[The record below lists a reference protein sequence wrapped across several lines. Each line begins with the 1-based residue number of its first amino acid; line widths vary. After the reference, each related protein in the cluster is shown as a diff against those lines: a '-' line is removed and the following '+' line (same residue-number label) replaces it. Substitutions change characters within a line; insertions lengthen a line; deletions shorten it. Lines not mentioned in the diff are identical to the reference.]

1 MTKIKKFF
9 SEEKVTLKTEL
20 TKTEYMCW
28 WLLRVMLVFGLCFKA
43 KEAGSFDMAA
53 LIIAL
58 NLLASFTV
66 TLVRIVFS
74 PIRVIRRLPFRTQ
87 SWLDV
92 IIFFGSFL
100 GQAMNL
106 NWKITSYDKILH
118 VMAGFLAVF
127 IGYELISMFI
137 AQTDK
142 VSVGIRTFSA
152 AGFSYIAMV
161 VWEVFEFFVDFY
173 WPASNNQAY
182 NISPDRDPFFFAIF
196 GQGAQNENQWAV
208 FDTNVDMLCAIVGSL
223 PAIILLAVILKKREN
238 KKAAEKVPVN
248 AAQ

>member
-1 MTKIKKFF
+1 MDKIKKFF
-9 SEEKVTLKTEL
+9 SEEKEALKL
-20 TKTEYMCW
+20 GVTKTEYICW
-28 WLLRVMLVFGLCFKA
+28 WILRALLVFGLCYKI
-43 KEAGSFDMAA
+43 KEAGSVDMTV
-53 LIIAL
+53 LIISL

-74 PIRVIRRLPFRTQ
+74 PVKVIRRLSFRAQ

-92 IIFFGSFL
+92 MIFFGSFL

-106 NWKITSYDKILH
+106 NWKVTSYDKILH
-118 VMAGFLAVF
+118 VMAGFFAVF
-127 IGYELISMFI
+127 IGNELISMFI
-137 AQTDK
+137 KSTDK

-173 WPASNNQAY
+173 WPGSNNQAY
-182 NISPDRDPFFFAIF
+182 NVSPDRDPFFFAIF

-238 KKAAEKVPVN
+238 KKAAEKVPFN
-248 AAQ
+248 AA